1 MPNSTLLQRLTRPST
16 YIPIAL
22 ALLAG
27 SFYLARSGAMVDL
40 WGALELKSF
49 RILAALLLVMV
60 STGLVRAAQRH
71 GQDGVFPIL
80 RHAAALA
87 VLFST
92 LMVYLFRFEGT
103 MIMAEGEAY
112 EPLDAAFSDIRK
124 GPLAR
129 VPAPVFVLSE
139 VAPSGQQENFTIIP
153 GAGGRS
159 EASTDGVLITDG
171 TRIRLVKRGIMPLV
185 ELSAAGGGTVAR
197 EYVRLDLDSPS
208 GQDSFMFVNNPYE
221 FTVRRSKD
229 FADPA
234 GVVLQIAARRGK
246 LKVAEGKVSMLIPL
260 KVDAITFSVPD
271 VKRSAIFQVSRRTG
285 YGAFLTTCVAFLA
298 VQAWGICLGLR
309 RRQAGNRE
317 N

>member
-1 MPNSTLLQRLTRPST
+1 MLTSTLQRLTWPST
-16 YIPIAL
+16 YVPLTL

-27 SFYLARSGAMVDL
+27 SLYLTSSGALVDP
-40 WGALELKSF
+40 WGALDLKTF
-49 RILAALLLVMV
+49 RIFAVLLLVMM

-71 GQDGVFPIL
+71 RQDGIFPIL
-80 RHAAALA
+80 SHAAALA
-87 VLFST
+87 VLLSALT
-92 LMVYLFRFEGT
+92 VYLFRFEGT

-112 EPLDAAFSDIRK
+112 EPLAAAYSDIRK

-159 EASTDGVLITDG
+159 EASTDKVLITDG
-171 TRIRLVKRGIMPLV
+171 TLIRLVKRGIVPLV

-197 EYVRLDLDSPS
+197 EYVRLDLDSPV

-221 FTVRRSKD
+221 FTVKRSKD
-229 FADPA
+229 SADPA

-246 LKVAEGKVSMLIPL
+246 LKVAEGKVGTRIPL
-260 KVDAITFSVPD
+260 KVDAITLSIPE

-285 YGAFLTTCVAFLA
+285 YGGFLVACAAFLA
-298 VQAWGICLGLR
+298 VHGWGICLGLR
-309 RRQAGNRE
+309 RWQAGNRE